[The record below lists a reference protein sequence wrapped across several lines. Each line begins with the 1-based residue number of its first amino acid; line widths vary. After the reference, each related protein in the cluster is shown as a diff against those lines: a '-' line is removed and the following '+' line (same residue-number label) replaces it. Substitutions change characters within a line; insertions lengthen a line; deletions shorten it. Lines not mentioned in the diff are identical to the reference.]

1 MNIFLLS
8 VAFSGAAFFAFGF
21 AQTRPD
27 DPKPAQAAEAC
38 FDGVQT
44 VRDSAGTPI
53 VLTTKQLDERANRRV
68 SLKYPPLLR
77 SAQFETHGRIKIL
90 IAASGEVT
98 CAVALSG
105 HPVVLPNVL
114 DAVMQWRFRPFEAG
128 GRRMSVLGY
137 FDFCFSSSGCPFMD
151 FQFKPH

>member
-1 MNIFLLS
+1 MSIGFVS
-8 VAFSGAAFFAFGF
+8 VAVFSGAALFAFGF

-27 DPKPAQAAEAC
+27 DPKWATEAC

-44 VRDSAGTPI
+44 IRDAAGRPI
-53 VLTTKQLDERANRRV
+53 VLTTKQLDERATRRV
-68 SLKYPPLLR
+68 LPKYPPILK
-77 SAQFETHGRIKIL
+77 SAQFRTHGRIKIL

-98 CAVALSG
+98 CAVALAG
-105 HPVVLPNVL
+105 VPLVLPNVL
-114 DAVMQWRFRPFEAG
+114 DAIRQWRFRPFDSD

-151 FQFKPH
+151 FQSKPRQ